1 MVLHEKGIDFDVH
14 EVDLGD
20 KSEEF
25 LSVSPYGKVPV
36 LRVNGSS
43 LYESNI
49 VNEYLDEV
57 YDSPRLMPENP
68 ELRASVRS
76 WMAFADDYFFPSVY
90 RVRMGPQRGYSK
102 ELIQEARERL
112 DDALSRLEHQ
122 LENREYLVGEYTLAD
137 IAHAGNFHR
146 LRNLAESGDFPLR
159 KYPNVMAWIER
170 VEARQSYKSSVKR
183 FTRLLG
189 LSASLGESP
198 TLAATTTVA
207 RARTRE
213 PPYRSWTPSPGH
225 ETPQGPLPS
234 GPPPWLTCS
243 CLPTATLSSAGFF
256 PWPWPSLRQSLSCL
270 DSLLWSH
277 GSYPETSEASS
288 SA

>member
-1 MVLHEKGIDFDVH
+1 MVLHEKGIDFEVH
-14 EVDLGD
+14 EVDLSD

-122 LENREYLVGEYTLAD
+122 LENREYLVGEYTLAE

-170 VEARQSYKSSVKR
+170 VEARQSYKSSV
-183 FTRLLG
+183 
-189 LSASLGESP
+189 
-198 TLAATTTVA
+198 
-207 RARTRE
+207 
-213 PPYRSWTPSPGH
+213 
-225 ETPQGPLPS
+225 
-234 GPPPWLTCS
+234 
-243 CLPTATLSSAGFF
+243 
-256 PWPWPSLRQSLSCL
+256 
-270 DSLLWSH
+270 
-277 GSYPETSEASS
+277 
-288 SA
+288 